1 MRDIGSA
8 SAFYSVFKIYFD
20 FFYYLDLL
28 PQRYM
33 EHDIT
38 RTQFRPD
45 GFGDR
50 T

>member
-1 MRDIGSA
+1 MRENWSA

-20 FFYYLDLL
+20 FFTTFILL